1 LAETE
6 IFMSQQPKKIQ
17 TPRNRFVQA
26 MLLNIA
32 CFSIFTATAAEKTPL
47 ELADPAIG
55 TANSRW
61 FFFTPGAM
69 PFGMAKPGPCTD
81 AHYGDK
87 NGWEPVGYD
96 GRHDSIESFV
106 SFREFQVGGVAVMAT
121 TGALKTIPGSL
132 ENPGEGYRSRFDKK
146 DETAQPGYYSVR
158 LKDYDVLAEITATK
172 RVACHR
178 FTFPKTTQAHL
189 LFDVGNRQ
197 GESGEVLDAFV
208 TRTGDREIE
217 GFVSTLPAYVKHYQP
232 GAAVKMYFV
241 ARLDKTAAQCGS
253 FHGTKIVPGERTAQ
267 GPGAGLYLDF
277 NLEKR
282 ESIEVNLGLSYTS
295 IANARTNLDA
305 EAGGLS
311 FDQVRE
317 KAQAGWREMLGR
329 ISVSGGKEQDR
340 VKFYTGLYHA
350 LLGRGICSDVNGA
363 YPRNDGGTGHIPLQ
377 PDGSPQYNHYNS
389 DSVWGTFWNLNQL
402 WALAY
407 PDFYSEF
414 VRCHL
419 DIYRD
424 CGWLPDSIA
433 AEKFVSGVG
442 TDFAGV
448 LVSGAYAWGIR
459 DYNVQQAFAAVYKN
473 ETRWQNRLIGVGKA
487 DLKPFV
493 ERGYVPLLTSKVTD
507 FSGST
512 AEGSLYSASHTLE
525 YSYSS
530 GAAAQ
535 FAQALGKTNE
545 YQMLMH
551 QSQGWT
557 NLFDTETGFIHPKDT
572 QGNFVAKF
580 DPIKPW
586 GGFQEGNAY
595 QYTFYVPHDPAGLI
609 RKMGLNAF
617 QTRLD
622 LVFTQ
627 AEKGKFGGGENLDAF
642 SGLQGLYNHGD
653 EPSLEIA
660 WLFNYCG
667 QPWLT
672 QHWVRRIGDVFYGTD
687 PVHGYGY
694 GQDEDQGQIGGWYV
708 LAGMGLFDV
717 QGGAGSIPTMQLA
730 SPLFSQIIIHLHP
743 QYYPG
748 GSFEI
753 NVTGD
758 PTKDSY
764 IQSASLNGE
773 PLNQCWIP
781 WHTLVTRGGKLE
793 MVLGENPNKN
803 WGVQTPPPSFSDPP
817 PEN

>member
-1 LAETE
+1 
-6 IFMSQQPKKIQ
+6 
-17 TPRNRFVQA
+17 
-26 MLLNIA
+26 MLLNLA
-32 CFSIFTATAAEKTPL
+32 CLAGLTASAVEKTPV
-47 ELADPAIG
+47 ELVDPSIG

-81 AHYGDK
+81 AHLGVQG
-87 NGWEPVGYD
+87 GWEPVGYD
-96 GRHDSIESFV
+96 GRHNSIESFV
-106 SFREFQVGGVAVMAT
+106 SFREFQIGGVAIMAT
-121 TGALKTIPGSL
+121 TGSLKTVPGSL
-132 ENPGEGYRSRFDKK
+132 EQPEAGYRSRFDKH
-146 DETAQPGYYSVR
+146 DEKSQPGYYSVL
-158 LKDYDVLAEITATK
+158 LKDYGVRAEITATK
-172 RVACHR
+172 RVAFHR
-178 FTFPKTTQAHL
+178 FTFPKTADAHL
-189 LFDVGNRQ
+189 IFDVGNQQ

-208 TRTGDREIE
+208 TRVGEREIE

-241 ARLDKTAAQCGS
+241 ARLDKTPDRCGI
-253 FHGTKIVPGERTAQ
+253 FHGSITVPGEKTAQ
-267 GPGAGLYLDF
+267 GAGAGLYLDF
-277 NLEKR
+277 NVKKR

-295 IANARTNLDA
+295 IANARSNLDA
-305 EAGGLS
+305 EAKNLT
-311 FDQVRE
+311 FDQARE
-317 KAQAGWREMLGR
+317 RSQACWKEMLGR
-329 ISVSGGKEQDR
+329 ILVSGGKEPDR

-350 LLGRGICSDVNGA
+350 LLGRGLCSDANGA
-363 YPRNDGGTGHIPLQ
+363 YPRNDGGIGQIPLK
-377 PDGSPQYNHYNS
+377 PDGSPQYNHFNS
-389 DSVWGTFWNLNQL
+389 DSVWGSFWNLNQL

-442 TDFAGV
+442 TDFTGV

-459 DYNVQQAFAAVYKN
+459 DYDVQQAFEAVFKN
-473 ETRWQNRLIGVGKA
+473 ETQWQNRLIGVGKA

-493 ERGYVPLLTSKVTD
+493 EKGYIPFLESDIAD

-512 AEGSLYSASHTLE
+512 AEGSHYSASHTLE

-535 FAQALGKTNE
+535 FAKALGKTNE
-545 YQMLMH
+545 YRLLTQ
-551 QSQGWT
+551 QSHGWE
-557 NLFDTETGFIHPKDT
+557 NLFDPATGFIRPKDT
-572 QGNFVAKF
+572 NGNFIANF
-580 DPIKPW
+580 DPKKPW

-609 RKMGLNAF
+609 RKLELSEF
-617 QTRLD
+617 QSRLEKI
-622 LVFTQ
+622 FTE
-627 AEKGKFGGGENLDAF
+627 AEKSQFGGGENLDAF
-642 SGLQGLYNHGD
+642 SGLERLYNQGD
-653 EPSLEIA
+653 EPDLQIP

-717 QGGAGSIPTMQLA
+717 QGGAGSTPTLQLA
-730 SPLFSQIIIHLHP
+730 SPLFSKIEIQLDPH
-743 QYYPG
+743 YYKG
-748 GSFEI
+748 GTFEI
-753 NVTGD
+753 EVKGD
-758 PTKDSY
+758 PSKDSY
-764 IQSASLNGE
+764 IQSAFLNGE
-773 PLNQCWIP
+773 PLNECWVR
-781 WHTLVTRGGKLE
+781 WDTLVTRGGKLE
-793 MVLGENPNKN
+793 LVLGEKPNEQ
-803 WGVQTPPPSFSDPP
+803 WGVKIPPPSQSDVQ
-817 PEN
+817 E

>member
-1 LAETE
+1 
-6 IFMSQQPKKIQ
+6 MSLQPEKIQ
-17 TPRNRFVQA
+17 PPQNRFVQA
-26 MLLNIA
+26 MLLSIT
-32 CFSIFTATAAEKTPL
+32 CFSIFTASAAEKTPL
-47 ELADPAIG
+47 ELVDPSIG

-81 AHYGDK
+81 AHNGNK
-87 NGWEPVGYD
+87 EGWEAVGYD

-121 TGALKTIPGSL
+121 TGALKTVPGSL
-132 ENPGEGYRSRFDKK
+132 KNPEEGYRSRFDKQ

-172 RVACHR
+172 RVAFHR
-178 FTFPKTTQAHL
+178 FTFPKTAQAHL
-189 LFDVGNRQ
+189 IFDVGNRQ

-208 TRTGDREIE
+208 TRVGDRQIE

-232 GAAVKMYFV
+232 GAAVRMYFV
-241 ARLDKTAAQCGS
+241 ARLDKTAARYGI
-253 FHGTKIVPGERTAQ
+253 FHGAKIVPGKQTAQ

-277 NLEKR
+277 NLKKR
-282 ESIEVNLGLSYTS
+282 ESIEVKLGLSYTS
-295 IANARTNLDA
+295 IANARSNLDA
-305 EAGGLS
+305 EAKDLS
-311 FDQVRE
+311 FDQARE
-317 KAQAGWREMLGR
+317 QAQASWREMLGR
-329 ISVSGGKEQDR
+329 ILVSGGKESDR

-363 YPRNDGGTGHIPLQ
+363 YPRNDGGIGQIPLQ
-377 PDGSPQYNHYNS
+377 PDGSPRYNHFNS

-407 PDFYSEF
+407 PDIYSEF

-433 AEKFVSGVG
+433 TEKFVSGVG

-459 DYNVQQAFAAVYKN
+459 DYNVRQAFEAVYKN

-493 ERGYVPLLTSKVTD
+493 EKGYIPLIGSGITD

-512 AEGSLYSASHTLE
+512 AEGSLYAASHTLE

-535 FAQALGKTNE
+535 FAKAMGKTNE
-545 YQMLMH
+545 YQLLMH
-551 QSQGWT
+551 QSQGWE
-557 NLFDTETGFIHPKDT
+557 NLFDPATGFIHPKDT
-572 QGNFVAKF
+572 NGNFVANFNPK
-580 DPIKPW
+580 KPW

-609 RKMGLNAF
+609 RKMGLNSF
-617 QTRLD
+617 QTRLNE
-622 LVFTQ
+622 VFSQ
-627 AEKGKFGGGENLDAF
+627 AEKSKFGGGELLDAF
-642 SGLQGLYNHGD
+642 SGLDCLYNQGD
-653 EPSLEIA
+653 EPDIQIA

-672 QHWVRRIGDVFYGTD
+672 QYWVRRICDVFYGAD

-717 QGGAGSIPTMQLA
+717 QGGAGSIPTMQLG
-730 SPLFSQIIIHLHP
+730 SPLFSKIIIRLDP
-743 QYYPG
+743 QYYQG
-748 GSFEI
+748 KSLEI
-753 NVTGD
+753 EVAGD
-758 PTKDSY
+758 PAKDSY

-773 PLNQCWIP
+773 PLNECWIR
-781 WHTLVTRGGKLE
+781 WNTLVTRGGKLE
-793 MVLGENPNKN
+793 MVLGEKPNEK
-803 WGVQTPPPSFSDPP
+803 WGVKTPPPSLSDAQQS
-817 PEN
+817 EGF